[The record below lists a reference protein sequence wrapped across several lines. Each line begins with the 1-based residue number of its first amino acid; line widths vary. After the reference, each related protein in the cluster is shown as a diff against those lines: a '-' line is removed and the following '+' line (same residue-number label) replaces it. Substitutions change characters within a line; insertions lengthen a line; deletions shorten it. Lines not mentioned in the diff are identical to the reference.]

1 MRRSLLAGTT
11 ALFAL
16 AASMGMPV
24 AQAQAAGTTC
34 TAPVLRET
42 MVSQGL
48 PSYSTLV
55 SGKTTLVKF
64 FLSLPDTTACK
75 SASTQ
80 GVVITGGTLTVTGAL
95 GAVNRVTTMVT
106 PTSSAGAQLA
116 PYTIAPA
123 DNIPGDP
130 VFAVP
135 GSYLAGTS
143 SFTASFSGLLSY
155 TVVDSKGATLTT
167 GTTTVPA
174 TPYSRSVSVP
184 ARPLRVL
191 VVPMGDTA
199 STTSQ
204 FPDVANSAMTS
215 GMQALS
221 RQMPVADGVNDLAD
235 TAAAG
240 VKWHLAAGMVNLG
253 LHDEISTSGT
263 TISRNYMS
271 TGVFCGG
278 GASFPYISQQLSG
291 FLEAWNSENPAAP
304 ADRVL
309 GAVSSTVSAGPST
322 GDGSTCAEG
331 YAGIATPEAWVRA
344 VPPATDGTRQGI
356 AGALATLE
364 LMHTYGGSTASSTYH
379 SPNNNAD
386 LTAPGRAYNV
396 TTRAQLPG
404 TSNRSTMRF
413 GLAPWDDYTTLFEPI
428 DFGFES
434 CILTGGT
441 TCGGAGAT
449 AGSVAAGG
457 SFVLSGLTDGTV
469 AGTDAETY
477 FEPDQPQDGSTS
489 TSGFN
494 LVQRDAAGNILTGG
508 STGVRMTTVYS
519 EHDGTNDNDPTAPQ
533 TTNATRFTFDVA
545 IPAIP
550 ASPASTTQGK
560 ATTIELWKGSPGTSG
575 ALKLYSASLGGSA
588 PTITGISSR
597 LSPAGLRQYTTGG
610 TGQQAAISPQGGFV
624 AWSKPT
630 GISIAPASSSATASA
645 PISGEQVTW
654 RPDGHQ
660 IAFLRSGSLYTAS
673 VDTSTTPPTVG
684 AASLVYDASG
694 LLGVPF
700 DHPSYSPDGTKV
712 AVAMAGELWS
722 IDLTSALLP
731 LSSITCGL
739 AAIIPAGSLP
749 PCARLTN
756 TSATESQPD
765 WGPNDIIA
773 FTSTSGNAPS
783 EVWTLPAT
791 TTTATKRIADG
802 VATSSPAW
810 AGSQLL
816 VTRPTGIFGYDASS
830 FIGAPMTTVSGDTG
844 ASSSDNGSV
853 IGFDRASSGA
863 RDVFLGAMTK
873 RTTQVTYNDDDA
885 SVDRLDLFVQCP
897 RSIEPVVV
905 GAHPTPQPAPGATSG
920 SFIVTVD
927 PTGICPNGT
936 FVARVNDG
944 YRVARFVGGTVTGG
958 GTSHV
963 AIYAPVNGQV
973 VLQDQSIPVA
983 GGATTPD
990 GAASSSVT
998 WTLLGPSGSTYV
1010 PAKTVGTGSVLNDL
1024 QPPAGGWVVGQYVLT
1039 ATYNGTPAASA
1050 TRTFTVTNDR
1060 DGDGIPDSQD
1070 SQAVHSCYPA
1080 DAVSNASN
1088 ATTDYDNDGLVSLVD
1103 PDPCSSRFNAT
1114 VKFQAD
1120 SVNLSSSGN
1129 YVTVTFSTTAIDLSN
1144 LQASQAVI
1152 TSIGGYR
1159 TSFVATSVSGLTSS
1173 SSSLKFDRPALQ
1185 TFYSSHSLHGYVPIV
1200 ITVTTSQGTA
1210 SGFDPSAPTYT

>member
-1 MRRSLLAGTT
+1 MRRTRLAGTT
-11 ALFAL
+11 ALLAL
-16 AASMGMPV
+16 AASMGIP
-24 AQAQAAGTTC
+24 AAPAHAAAATC

-55 SGKTTLVKF
+55 PGKTTLVKF
-64 FLSLPDTTACK
+64 FLSLPNTTDCK
-75 SASTQ
+75 AAGTQ
-80 GVVITGGTLTVTGAL
+80 QVLITSGRLTVTGAA
-95 GAVNRVTTMVT
+95 GAITTITSMVT

-116 PYTIAPA
+116 AYTSAPV
-123 DNIPGDP
+123 DNVPGDP

-135 GSYLAGTS
+135 GSALAGTS
-143 SFTASFSGLLSY
+143 AYTATFSALLGY
-155 TVVDSKGATLTT
+155 TVLDSRGATVTT
-167 GTTTVPA
+167 GTTTVPT
-174 TPYSRSVSVP
+174 TPYSRSVSVS

-199 STTSQ
+199 STTLQ
-204 FPDVANSAMTS
+204 FPDTANAAITS

-221 RQMPVADGVNDLAD
+221 REMPVPDGVNDLAD

-253 LHDEISTSGT
+253 QHDEVSTSGT

-309 GAVSSTVSAGPST
+309 GAVSSTISAGPST

-396 TTRAQLPG
+396 TTRAQLSS
-404 TSNRSTMRF
+404 TSNRATMRF

-469 AGTDAETY
+469 LGTDAETY
-477 FEPDQPQDGSTS
+477 FEPDQPQDGSSS
-489 TSGFN
+489 TGTYR
-494 LVQRDAAGNILTGG
+494 LVQRDAANGILAN
-508 STGVRMTTVYS
+508 TGVRMTTVYS
-519 EHDGTNDNDPTAPQ
+519 EHDGTNDNDPNAPQ
-533 TTNATRFTFDVA
+533 TTNATQLTFDVA

-597 LSPAGLRQYTTGG
+597 LAPAALRQYTTGG

-630 GISIAPASSSATASA
+630 GISIAPASSSAAASA
-645 PISGEQVTW
+645 PLAGEQATW
-654 RPDGHQ
+654 RPDGQQ
-660 IAFLRSGSLYTAS
+660 IAFLRAGSLYTAS

-700 DHPSYSPDGTKV
+700 DHPSYSPDGTKI
-712 AVAMAGELWS
+712 AVAMGGELWS

-739 AAIIPAGSLP
+739 AAVIPAGSLP

-765 WGPNDIIA
+765 WGPNDVIA
-773 FTSTSGNAPS
+773 FTSTSGSAPS
-783 EVWTLPAT
+783 EVWTLPAS
-791 TTTATKRIADG
+791 TTTATQRIADG
-802 VATSSPAW
+802 VSTSAPAW
-810 AGSQLL
+810 AGSLLL
-816 VTRPTGIFGYDASS
+816 VTRPSGIAAYDASTFVGS
-830 FIGAPMTTVSGDTG
+830 PMTGVAGDTG
-844 ASSSDNGSV
+844 ASASDNGTV
-853 IGFDRASSGA
+853 VGFDRASSGA

-873 RTTQVTYNDDDA
+873 RTTQVTFTDDDA

-897 RSIEPVVV
+897 RSIEPVVI
-905 GAHPTPQPAPGATSG
+905 GAHPTPRPAPGATSG
-920 SFIVTVD
+920 TFVVTVD
-927 PTGICPNGT
+927 PSGICPNGT

-944 YRVARFVGGTVTGG
+944 YRVARFVGDTVTGG

-973 VLQDQSIPVA
+973 VLSDQSIAVA
-983 GGATTPD
+983 GGATAPD
-990 GAASSSVT
+990 GSASTAVSWS
-998 WTLLGPSGSTYV
+998 LLGPAGSTYV
-1010 PAKTVGTGSVLNDL
+1010 PAKTVGSGSVLNDL
-1024 QPPAGGWVVGQYVLT
+1024 QPPAGGWVPGSYTLT
-1039 ATYNGTPAASA
+1039 ATYTGTPAATA

-1070 SQAVHSCYPA
+1070 SQAVHPCYPA
-1080 DAVSNASN
+1080 DAVTNASN
-1088 ATTDYDNDGLVSLVD
+1088 ATADYDNDGLVSLVD

-1120 SVNLSSSGN
+1120 SVNLNSSGN
-1129 YVTVTFSTTAIDLSN
+1129 YVTVTFGTSAIDLST

-1152 TSIGGYR
+1152 TSIGGYH
-1159 TSFVATSVSGLTSS
+1159 TSFVATSVGGLTASS
-1173 SSSLKFDRPALQ
+1173 ASIKFDRPSLQ
-1185 TFYSSHSLHGYVPIV
+1185 TFYSSHGLRGYVPIV